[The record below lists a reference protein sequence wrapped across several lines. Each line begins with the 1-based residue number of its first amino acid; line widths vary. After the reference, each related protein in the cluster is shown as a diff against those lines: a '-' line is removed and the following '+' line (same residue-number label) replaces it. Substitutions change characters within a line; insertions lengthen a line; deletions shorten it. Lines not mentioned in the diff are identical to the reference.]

1 MSDKDSE
8 LKKRDFR
15 QTCSTLQ
22 QKLRLMEDDWWINLA
37 AETQKCADL
46 GDYGGFYERLK
57 TVYGP
62 THQIQSPLRSS
73 NGQDL
78 LTDTESIL
86 NRWSEHFSG
95 LFNTSRTVQE
105 VALTEIK
112 QRPVKAELDEPPDL
126 QDIEKAIDQLKSG
139 KAAGIDGIPPEIWK
153 HGGTALHSKLLE
165 LLILCWEKSKL
176 PQDFRDAVIITLY
189 KNKGEKSNCS
199 NYRGITLLS
208 IAGKILA
215 RILLNRLVPTIAKDP
230 LPEIQWGFR
239 AQCGTTD
246 MVFVLRQIQ

>member
-1 MSDKDSE
+1 MSACPLISPYMFT
-8 LKKRDFR
+8 RSR
-15 QTCSTLQ
+15 
-22 QKLRLMEDDWWINLA
+22 
-37 AETQKCADL
+37 
-46 GDYGGFYERLK
+46 
-57 TVYGP
+57 
-62 THQIQSPLRSS
+62 HQIQSPLRSS

-95 LFNTSRTVQE
+95 LLNTNRTVQE
-105 VALTEIK
+105 AALTEIK

-165 LLILCWEKSKL
+165 LLVLCWEKSKL

-215 RILLNRLVPTIAKDP
+215 RILLNRLVPAIAKTSSPKANAGFEPSVEP
-230 LPEIQWGFR
+230 LTWSLF
-239 AQCGTTD
+239 
-246 MVFVLRQIQ
+246 FVRSKRNAGNKTWACMQRLWI